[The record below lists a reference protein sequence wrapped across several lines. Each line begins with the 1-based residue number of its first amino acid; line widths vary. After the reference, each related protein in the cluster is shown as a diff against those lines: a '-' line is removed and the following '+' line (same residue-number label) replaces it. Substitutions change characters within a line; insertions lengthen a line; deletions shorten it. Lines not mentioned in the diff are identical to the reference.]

1 MIAPDDSVSAGDSRQ
16 RERLVRKWAA
26 QVRSTTHVPVPPVEF
41 ERQLAGLLD
50 DLLAVLRTE
59 PHQAAECGA
68 ALVDFG
74 CTDPTAIQSTMDVLG
89 GGLLALPE
97 LLAVN
102 RLPEKVVQVLGALAA
117 GYTEALRTLTFTQ
130 QETLSLTLRRTL
142 SDVQQTARTV
152 TGQFDRLVAAAPT
165 GIAVTDQTGRF
176 LRTNKKLV
184 DILGYPDL
192 ADHTVFDLIPG
203 LLDGKGRQPVTHR
216 DGSTSQV
223 SVTLL
228 ESIGDQW
235 LIMLDDRSEMD
246 LLHGQLTHQ
255 TLHDMLTR
263 LPNRQFFLTTLERR
277 LRTADL
283 AVHHLNL
290 DGFTRVNHGLGR
302 TAGDQLLMR
311 VGQKLTTLL
320 DGRKGMVARF
330 WADEFALLVENPPE
344 PEEVVASL
352 AATLGATTACVGVV
366 HRPGRAAGAAE
377 VLETAEL
384 ALTRA
389 RRMGPGQWALS
400 DPYQDGRDREAY
412 RRALPSGIDTSRPT

>member
-1 MIAPDDSVSAGDSRQ
+1 MTAPDHSASAGDPRQ
-16 RERLVRKWAA
+16 RERLVRRWAT

-59 PHQAAECGA
+59 PHLATECGA
-68 ALVDFG
+68 ALVEYG
-74 CTDPTAIQSTMDVLG
+74 CTDPTAIRSTMDVLG
-89 GGLLALPE
+89 AGLLALPE

-102 RLPEKVVQVLGALAA
+102 RLPEKVVQVLGVLAA
-117 GYTEALRTLTFTQ
+117 GYAEALRTLTFTQ

-142 SDVQQTARTV
+142 TDVQQTARTV

-165 GIAVTDQTGRF
+165 GIAVTDQSGHF

-235 LIMLDDRSEMD
+235 LIMLEDRSEMD

-255 TLHDMLTR
+255 TLYDMLTR

-277 LRTADL
+277 LRTVDL
-283 AVHHLNL
+283 AVHHLDL
-290 DGFTRVNHGLGR
+290 DGFARVTHGLGR
-302 TAGDQLLMR
+302 TAGDQLLVQ
-311 VGQKLTTLL
+311 VGQKLTAVLE
-320 DGRKGMVARF
+320 GRKGMVARL
-330 WADEFALLVENPPE
+330 WADEFLVMVENPPE
-344 PEEVVASL
+344 PEVVVASIV
-352 AATLGATTACVGVV
+352 AALGETTACVGVV
-366 HRPGRAAGAAE
+366 HRPRRATGAAD
-377 VLETAEL
+377 VLEAAEFAL
-384 ALTRA
+384 ARA
-389 RRMGPGQWALS
+389 RRVGPGQWALS
-400 DPYQDGRDREAY
+400 DPYQDTRDREAY
-412 RRALPSGIDTSRPT
+412 RRALPENGHTPTT